1 MLKKLWNDE
10 SGIVTLEY
18 LILATLLGLAL
29 IIGVSGLSR
38 AINAELMELGNAIL
52 ALSQDYTV
60 SGQRTCWAEV
70 DGSAA
75 GDTAGSLGSQL
86 TNVAPSNPSIIDVA
100 HCAVPTP

>member
-29 IIGVSGLSR
+29 IVGVSGLSR

-52 ALSQDYTV
+52 ALSQDYNV

-70 DGSAA
+70 DGSATV
-75 GDTAGSLGSQL
+75 DTPGGLGTQL
-86 TNVAPSNPSIIDVA
+86 TNVTASSSSTIDVA
-100 HCAVPTP
+100 TCAVP